1 MRYTPVLADLV
12 FFTCTRKCF
21 NAKRNNQSMKQMQ
34 NMYISTTIIY
44 TNDKIQISVFETFK
58 RQFCLKFCYNPVRSS
73 SLFFKA
79 SWLLKVQRRWKT
91 STTNDTK
98 SENNLFSGTFHRNQ
112 IQAETHWQKCC
123 DIILFQIS
131 ACHCY
136 NSNQPVVTCRNRV
149 QHSSNVSPE
158 PQFIIWSCVEQ
169 EQKS

>member
-1 MRYTPVLADLV
+1 
-12 FFTCTRKCF
+12 
-21 NAKRNNQSMKQMQ
+21 MKQMQ

-79 SWLLKVQRRWKT
+79 SWLLKVQHRWKT

-112 IQAETHWQKCC
+112 IQAETHWKSCC

-136 NSNQPVVTCRNRV
+136 NSNQPVITCRNRV
-149 QHSSNVSPE
+149 QNSSNWRMHQPWALVHNLKLCWAGTE
-158 PQFIIWSCVEQ
+158 VIKCHERWKK
-169 EQKS
+169 QKEWMERAGESRS